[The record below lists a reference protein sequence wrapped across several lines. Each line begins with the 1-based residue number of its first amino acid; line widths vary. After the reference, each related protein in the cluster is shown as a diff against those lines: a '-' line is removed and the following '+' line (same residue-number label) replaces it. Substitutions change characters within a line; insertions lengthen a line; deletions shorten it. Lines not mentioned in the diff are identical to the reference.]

1 MAPQIGNAAKAQVA
15 DPVLTRIVQQDLT
28 PWYKK
33 RNLRVLYALL
43 LPCCIGI
50 EMTSGFDSQMIN
62 TVQISPAWQ
71 TCEMTQHYRSHE
83 DTDT

>member
-1 MAPQIGNAAKAQVA
+1 MAPQANLG
-15 DPVLTRIVQQDLT
+15 DPVLTRIVQQDRV
-28 PWYKK
+28 PWYQK

-71 TCEMTQHYRSHE
+71 ECTRHRSSQIQ
-83 DTDT
+83 DR

>member
-1 MAPQIGNAAKAQVA
+1 MAPPVGNAHQAQQA
-15 DPVLTRIVQQDLT
+15 EPILTRIVQQDRV

-71 TCEMTQHYRSHE
+71 ECKPIYTGKHQDCKY
-83 DTDT
+83 

>member
-1 MAPQIGNAAKAQVA
+1 MAPQVGNAA
-15 DPVLTRIVQQDLT
+15 DPVLTRIVQQDRT
-28 PWYKK
+28 PWYRKT
-33 RNLRVLYALL
+33 NLRVLYALL

-71 TCEMTQHYRSHE
+71 ECETSQQVEPYE
-83 DTDT
+83 DTNTR